1 MNLASTIWRCIIT
14 LLCFSIKWSP
24 LLFDGSLRLKTHGYV
39 TVEPASPF
47 LMGSNLTV
55 YCHITDCQSKKEW
68 LIFLKANGRIV
79 YPQKSNDC
87 TAVFKLSNVGMLPW
101 VECRMEHFG
110 MSKSVNGLGLLSGL
124 PPDTPKN
131 IVCETAKE
139 SSFINCSWE
148 RGQETYVHT
157 TYNVS
162 LNRENGT
169 RIYSYRIQDAE
180 EISIPRAK
188 LADNTKYQLIITAY
202 NHFGA
207 SQSDPFTLCIKDI
220 VIPETPHIMQI
231 QFENKSIAAMLQWK
245 TESSQRLKTCIRH
258 RKDKDSWEVSEG
270 TELSEGLIKV
280 DGLEPL
286 TEYEF
291 QMKTCNLTSGLTQ
304 TSTPMS
310 SCSSKSFC
318 SKWSPSQRT
327 RSPGRG
333 PSQQLDVWRILGNQV
348 TNAQMVTVLW
358 KPPPPEDYSGELQQ
372 YKIFLDNDP
381 KQKETCPPALS
392 RCLVHVPPEVQAIR
406 VSVVTLYGTSPPA
419 DVPLRPSGVFGLAL
433 RELAPA
439 AHGNAVLVS
448 WSWSRTKQWL
458 TSGGEL
464 LYYVIEWM
472 SVPPAELQ
480 WQKLDK
486 DQNNTCI
493 TGLTAGVRYNI
504 SLYAVTTRGVSAPSS
519 GLVYSK
525 EQKPVSGPSMSVLVH
540 KASRILIQFDE
551 LAVEQQRGFITNYT
565 IYLKTL
571 ATSNKELRVTVPAS
585 VSRMI
590 SLDCPE
596 GILTLQM
603 TASTSAGEGPRGNLI
618 SSQPANPAVT
628 TDHYSTVVVI
638 VCIITFFA
646 AIIANLLCWSC
657 VRKRIKQRCISWG
670 PSWLVENLPKLGHSN
685 AIRLLEQGGS
695 ERSFSSTQND
705 PPLSP
710 ISLISQED
718 REDMYPTFHVE
729 VELATQQRPSVEMP
743 LLDTGSGT
751 MLADSHLEHVSY
763 KPQII
768 TSTPLEEEVQ
778 EAEEEQRDMPAFGEE
793 DSCLSVFEDLLSTV
807 EVDFSD
813 SPLGLTLSS
822 VNCLLWPKTPETTSV
837 LNKGVLLGRT
847 GSNAEEDSRSMD
859 SQQAE
864 IMTPDQGGT
873 VPQCAETSLTGG
885 YFPQVSSVSINT
897 TCHTQR

>member
-1 MNLASTIWRCIIT
+1 MTSR
-14 LLCFSIKWSP
+14 S
-24 LLFDGSLRLKTHGYV
+24 
-39 TVEPASPF
+39 
-47 LMGSNLTV
+47 
-55 YCHITDCQSKKEW
+55 
-68 LIFLKANGRIV
+68 IFLKVNDHIV
-79 YPQKSNDC
+79 YPEKSDNC
-87 TAVFKLSNVGMLPW
+87 TAIFKLFNVRMLPW
-101 VECRMEHFG
+101 VECRIEHFG
-110 MSKSVNGLGLLSGL
+110 MSKIVNGLGLLSGL
-124 PPDTPKN
+124 PPDKPKN
-131 IVCETAKE
+131 IICETAKN
-139 SSFINCSWE
+139 SNFINCSWK
-148 RGQETYVHT
+148 RGQKTYVHT

-169 RIYSYRIQDAE
+169 LINLYRIQDAE

-207 SQSDPFTLCIKDI
+207 SLSDPFTLCIKDI
-220 VIPETPHIMQI
+220 VIPETPHIIQI
-231 QFENKSIAAMLQWK
+231 HFENKSVAAMLQWK

-258 RKDKDSWEVSEG
+258 RKDKGSWELNEG

-310 SCSSKSFC
+310 SCSSGSFC
-318 SKWSPSQRT
+318 SKWSPSHRT

-372 YKIFLDNDP
+372 YKIFLDNNP
-381 KQKETCPPALS
+381 KQKETCPAALS
-392 RCLVHVPPEVQAIR
+392 RCLVQVPPEVQAIS

-448 WSWSRTKQWL
+448 WSWSTAKQWL

-472 SVPPAELQ
+472 SVPAAELQ

-493 TGLTAGVRYNI
+493 KGLTAGVRYNI

-519 GLVYSK
+519 DLVYSK

-540 KASRILIQFDE
+540 KANRILIQFDE

-565 IYLKTL
+565 IYLQML
-571 ATSNKELRVTVPAS
+571 YSSNKELSVTVSAS

-596 GILTLQM
+596 GDLRLQM
-603 TASTSAGEGPRGNLI
+603 TASTSAGEGPRGRLI
-618 SSQPANPAVT
+618 SSQPAAPAI
-628 TDHYSTVVVI
+628 STVVVI

-646 AIIANLLCWSC
+646 AIIANLMCWSC

-695 ERSFSSTQND
+695 ELSFSSIQSD

-718 REDMYPTFHVE
+718 REDMYPSFHVE
-729 VELATQQRPSVEMP
+729 VSQVESATQQRPSVETP

-763 KPQII
+763 KPQIV

-778 EAEEEQRDMPAFGEE
+778 EAEEEQRDTPAYGEE
-793 DSCLSVFEDLLSTV
+793 DRCSSVFGELFGGLLASV

-822 VNCLLWPKTPETTSV
+822 VNCLLWPKTPETASV

-847 GSNAEEDSRSMD
+847 GSNVEEDSPSVD

-864 IMTPDQGGT
+864 ITTADQGDA
-873 VPQCAETSLTGG
+873 VPQCADTSLTDG
-885 YFPQVSSVSINT
+885 YFPQVSADGINT
-897 TCHTQR
+897 SYHTQR